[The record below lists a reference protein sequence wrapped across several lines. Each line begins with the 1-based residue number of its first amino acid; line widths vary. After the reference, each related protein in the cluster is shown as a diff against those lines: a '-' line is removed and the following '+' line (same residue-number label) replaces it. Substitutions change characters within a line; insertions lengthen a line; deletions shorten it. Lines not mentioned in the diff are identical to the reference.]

1 MRELTSSVD
10 LCDKMSHG
18 IYLREQES
26 INTCGVY
33 SRPVYTDRRQK
44 SPM

>member
-26 INTCGVY
+26 ISTCGID
-33 SRPVYTDRRQK
+33 SRSVYTDRGQK